1 MPLHEYACRTCDR
14 AFETL
19 VTAKTAADPVKC
31 PVCGGTDVE
40 RLVGLPTAGKPAGD
54 PAATNCRGDGP
65 PCGAPFC
72 GRRGGG

>member
-19 VTAKTAADPVKC
+19 VTAKTAEPVKC
-31 PVCGGTDVE
+31 PVCGGADVE
-40 RLVGLPTAGKPAGD
+40 RLAGLPTAGK